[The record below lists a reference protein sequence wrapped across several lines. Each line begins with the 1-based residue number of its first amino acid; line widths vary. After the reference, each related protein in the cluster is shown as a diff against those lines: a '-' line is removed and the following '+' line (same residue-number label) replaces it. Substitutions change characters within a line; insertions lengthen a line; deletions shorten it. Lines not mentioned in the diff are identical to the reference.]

1 MIKNISRIIAVL
13 GTVLIIFSASPM
25 DVHATEYDYSG
36 YTQDDYLQM
45 ILDANKKYGINSEDY
60 YGGGVHP
67 EVKSYNSDGTLQNSS
82 NVMNDSTNRKRNTN
96 RRAKTR
102 T

>member
-1 MIKNISRIIAVL
+1 MKKQFLNITLSLVVFTIMTTHCSIEAK
-13 GTVLIIFSASPM
+13 A
-25 DVHATEYDYSG
+25 
-36 YTQDDYLQM
+36 YTQDDCM
-45 ILDANKKYGINSEDY
+45 AAWDELDKKYGINSEDCY
-60 YGGGVHP
+60 GGGGVHP